1 MQSPLP
7 RLPLRPQHFPP
18 WPTRRRRPL
27 PKQNVLSP
35 RRRTT
40 PRTKTRRMRGKSPAV
55 PSTGK
60 KIPQRRTP
68 RRTPIGT
75 PKRPGGH
82 RAEPRRTAGRI
93 GMPVRTNRALP
104 MTEQRS
110 GALKTERTPLPP
122 RMGGEMRTRTI
133 PLLAMSARGT
143 KRTSAS
149 SLRTRPRRSSR
160 GRRPRSTLPA
170 TTRTFKS
177 ASSVRPPSIREP
189 GALITARSPSPR
201 PRTSLAT

>member
-7 RLPLRPQHFPP
+7 QLPLRPQHFPP

-40 PRTKTRRMRGKSPAV
+40 LRTRTRRTRGKGPAV

-60 KIPQRRTP
+60 KIPRRTP

-82 RAEPRRTAGRI
+82 RAAPRRTAGRI
-93 GMPVRTNRALP
+93 GMSVRTNRALP
-104 MTEQRS
+104 MTEQRN
-110 GALKTERTPLPP
+110 GAPKTRRTLLPP
-122 RMGGEMRTRTI
+122 RMRGEMGTRTI

-149 SLRTRPRRSSR
+149 SLRTRPQRSSR
-160 GRRPRSTLPA
+160 GRRPRSTSLA

-189 GALITARSPSPR
+189 GALIMARSPSPR

>member
-1 MQSPLP
+1 MQSLLP
-7 RLPLRPQHFPP
+7 QLPLRPQHFPP

-40 PRTKTRRMRGKSPAV
+40 LRTRTRRTRGKGPAA

-60 KIPQRRTP
+60 KIPRRTP
-68 RRTPIGT
+68 RRTTIGT

-82 RAEPRRTAGRI
+82 RAAPRRTAGRI
-93 GMPVRTNRALP
+93 GMSVRTNRALP
-104 MTEQRS
+104 MTEQRN
-110 GALKTERTPLPP
+110 AAPKTRRTPLPP
-122 RMGGEMRTRTI
+122 RMRGEMGTRTI
-133 PLLAMSARGT
+133 LLLAMSERGT

-149 SLRTRPRRSSR
+149 SLRTRPQRSSR
-160 GRRPRSTLPA
+160 GRRPRSTSLA